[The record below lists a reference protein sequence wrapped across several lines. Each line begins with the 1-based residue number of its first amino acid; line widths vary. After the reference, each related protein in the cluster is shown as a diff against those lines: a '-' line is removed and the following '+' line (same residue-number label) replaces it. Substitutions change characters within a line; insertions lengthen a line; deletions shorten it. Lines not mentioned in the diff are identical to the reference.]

1 MRFLLVVLVGVLL
14 LCPLAGAEET
24 VPTEMP
30 QVEALGAILIDR
42 ESGRVLYELNADQ
55 MLPIASTTKV
65 MTALITLE
73 KCDLDEI
80 VTTSAGASGV
90 PGTSIYLGVGEQLSV
105 KQMLQ
110 GLLLRSG
117 NDAAVALAEHVAGTV
132 EDFAELMNQRA
143 AQLGA
148 QANFVTPNGLDAPG
162 HQASA
167 RAMALIANEAMDF
180 PAFRQIVLTQR
191 AVLPWRDSPYDRVLT
206 NKNKLLASY
215 EGATGVKTGFTKKA
229 GRCLIFSA
237 QRGDMEL
244 LGVVLNCAQWFDAAK
259 ALLDWGFDHFGLK
272 EYLYAGERAACVRV
286 IGGMEEEVHAVA
298 PVKLRVPL
306 RQGETVRLI
315 VEAEDTLEAP
325 VAAGTPIGRAQVVVD
340 GQVVAQR
347 VLVAEKNVPVRT
359 FGAAF
364 ERVLR
369 YFNPAE

>member
-14 LCPLAGAEET
+14 LCPPAGAEET
-24 VPTEMP
+24 VPADLP
-30 QVEALGAILIDR
+30 QVEALGAILIER

-80 VTTSAGASGV
+80 VTASEGASGV
-90 PGTSIYLGVGEQLSV
+90 PGTSIYLGVGEQLTV

-117 NDAAVALAEHVAGTV
+117 NDAAVALAEHVAGTA
-132 EDFAELMNQRA
+132 EDFALLMNRRA

-148 QANFVTPNGLDAPG
+148 EANFVTPNGLDAPG
-162 HQASA
+162 HRASA
-167 RAMALIANEAMDF
+167 RAMALIADEVMDF
-180 PAFRQIVLTQR
+180 PAFREIVGTQR

-237 QRGDMEL
+237 QREGMEL
-244 LGVVLNCAQWFDAAK
+244 LGVVLNCGQWFDAAK
-259 ALLDWGFDHFGLK
+259 ALLDWGFDQFAL
-272 EYLYAGERAACVRV
+272 EECLYAGERAACVQVR
-286 IGGMEEEVHAVA
+286 GGMEEEVYAVA
-298 PVKLRVPL
+298 PVKLRIPV
-306 RQGETVRLI
+306 RAGETVRLI
-315 VEAEDTLEAP
+315 VEAEDALQAP
-325 VAAGTPIGRAQVVVD
+325 VAAGTPIGRVQAVVD
-340 GQVVAQR
+340 GQVAAQR
-347 VLVAEKNVPVRT
+347 VLVA
-359 FGAAF
+359 
-364 ERVLR
+364 
-369 YFNPAE
+369 